1 MKISEQWLR
10 EWVNPQVDTQTLSDE
25 ITMAGLE
32 VDSIEPAAGEFNNVF
47 VAQVKEV
54 EKHPDAD
61 KLNVCKVDAGGEL
74 LQIVCGASN
83 VREGLKIPCATI
95 GAVLPGNFKIKKSK
109 LRGVESFGMLCS
121 EKELG
126 MADQAEGLMELA
138 DDAPIG
144 TSIRDY
150 LELDDQ
156 IIDVDLTPNRSDCL
170 SLAGV
175 AREVGTLYQCEVS
188 EVAIND
194 VVPAIDDSFPVIVS
208 AGEACPRYLGR
219 VIRNVKVNASTPL
232 WMIEKLRR
240 SGIRS
245 LGPAVDVTNYV
256 MLELGQPMH
265 AFDLDS
271 LQGSVHVRMAK
282 VGEKITLLD
291 GKEIELS
298 DSTLLIADDNKPL
311 ALAGIMGG
319 EGSGVSDDTQ
329 HLFLECAFFSPL
341 AIAGKARGYGLHT
354 DSSHRFERGVDPE
367 LQNKAIQ
374 RATQL
379 LIEICGGEAGPVQEQ
394 ASVAHI
400 PAPKAIMLRAERI
413 TRMLGIQF
421 EAKEVE
427 DILTRLGMSLESQA
441 DGWLVTAPAFR
452 FDIAIEADL
461 IEELIRIHGYN
472 KIPRTQPRYQPDM
485 QPLNESRLELQR
497 IKETL
502 VSRGYFEAISY
513 SFVDPKWQSAIDP
526 DITPVALANPLSADL
541 SVMRT
546 SIWPGLLKAVQHNLN
561 RQQSRVRLFETGL
574 TFIQQEG
581 ELLQQAKLAGAVCGD
596 LLAEQWSES
605 GRKMDFFDAKAD
617 VEAILELGGM
627 DSITFV
633 KAEHNALHPGQTAQ
647 IFDKNQ
653 SIGWIGALHPETQK
667 TLDIDATVYVF
678 EIDQNALLE
687 VDIPVFSPLSKFP
700 EVRRD
705 IAVLVDENT
714 PVSSLIESI
723 KLTSS
728 EVLQEISLF
737 DVYTGKGVD
746 SGLKSVAL
754 GLILQGFSRTLNDE
768 DVDSELEKVV
778 TALKKDFGATLR
790 E

>member
-219 VIRNVKVNASTPL
+219 VIRNVKVSASTPL

-329 HLFLECAFFSPL
+329 HLFLECAFFNPL

-367 LQNKAIQ
+367 LQNKAMQ

-379 LIEICGGEAGPVQEQ
+379 MIEICGGDAGPVQEQ

-427 DILTRLGMSLESQA
+427 DILTRLGMNLESQA

-485 QPLNESRLELQR
+485 KPLNESQLELQR

-574 TFIQQEG
+574 TFIPQEG

-596 LLAEQWSES
+596 LLAEQWGEN

-617 VEAILELGGM
+617 VEAILELGGI
-627 DSITFV
+627 DSIKFV
-633 KAEHNALHPGQTAQ
+633 KAEHSALHPGQTAQ

-678 EIDQNALLE
+678 EIDQDALLE
-687 VDIPVFSPLSKFP
+687 ADVPVFAPLSKFP

-705 IAVLVDENT
+705 IAVLVDENI
-714 PVSSLIESI
+714 PVERLIESI
-723 KLTSS
+723 KSTSS
-728 EVLQEISLF
+728 DVLQEISLF

-754 GLILQGFSRTLNDE
+754 GLILQGFSRTLTDE

-778 TALKKDFGATLR
+778 TALNKNFGATLR